1 VFPWRLTWFA
11 CLGCVAAIAASSAHA
26 AQPVLTLSQYRH
38 QANAICSDFNAF
50 RLKGRGGLSDRL
62 ETLLDK
68 GNATLAA
75 LRRLRPPQSLSKV
88 HAQIVVVNDERID
101 FLASLVARLKAKQLT
116 ISQLADEVAR
126 SPLAA
131 ESNALW
137 KQVGAFSCI
146 QY

>member
-1 VFPWRLTWFA
+1 
-11 CLGCVAAIAASSAHA
+11 
-26 AQPVLTLSQYRH
+26 LTLSQYRQ

-50 RLKGRGGLSDRL
+50 RLTGRGGLGDRL
-62 ETLLDK
+62 EALLDK
-68 GNATLAA
+68 GTVTLAA
-75 LRRLRPPQSLSKV
+75 LRRLRPPQSLSKL
-88 HAQIVVVNDERID
+88 HAQIVEVNAQRID
-101 FLASLVARLKAKQLT
+101 FLASLVARLKAKRLT

-137 KQVGAFSCI
+137 KQVGAFSCV